1 MDAFKL
7 TVVLVV
13 VVSLAT
19 LAVIV
24 VVVEDSIRTATIPD
38 AESGF
43 VVSKVRLTDRSPAAT
58 YAVNLN
64 DGRVL
69 YIQNNSALYDS
80 ILVDVNQKYTFT
92 CRIDYN
98 NKMIIIE
105 DVNPQG
111 GVVVS
116 KSKVTDLS
124 NVDYSINLANGRT
137 LYIANNGTL
146 FNGIMLN
153 QTYLFDCRI
162 NYSNNMFLINNA
174 KLVTVSKP

>member
-7 TVVLVV
+7 TVGLAV

-24 VVVEDSIRTATIPD
+24 VIAEESIRTATIPD

-43 VVSKVRLTDRSPAAT
+43 VASKVPLTDRPPAT
-58 YAVNLN
+58 YAVYLN
-64 DGRVL
+64 DSRVL

-80 ILVDVNQKYTFT
+80 ILVDVNQKYTFN

-98 NKMIIIE
+98 NKMTIIE
-105 DVNPQG
+105 EVNPQG
-111 GVVVS
+111 AVVVS
-116 KSKVTDLS
+116 KSTVTDIP
-124 NVDYSINLANGRT
+124 NVYYSINLANGRT
-137 LYIANNGTL
+137 LYIANNATL
-146 FNGIMLN
+146 FNEIMLN

-162 NYSNNMFLINNA
+162 NYSNNMLLINGA
-174 KLVTVSKP
+174 KLVTLSKP